1 MAKKSFSTTKAI
13 AYYRVSTTKQGRDG
27 LGMDAQRASVN
38 SFAATH
44 GLEIVAAFDEVET
57 GTRKR
62 ARPEIA
68 RAIAAA
74 KAQNAVLLI
83 AKLDR
88 LARNVAFIS
97 GLMEAGVRFVAVDM
111 PQVTNLTLHILAAVA
126 EEEARLISSRTK
138 AALAAAKAR
147 GVKLGTSANLTHEA
161 QQAGANANRA
171 RAVTETAKM
180 LNYARMLRDS
190 GLPLAKVAHRLNA
203 DGYTTRNGRALAPMT
218 VWRMLARADGA

>member
-1 MAKKSFSTTKAI
+1 MAKKTFSTTKAV
-13 AYYRVSTTKQGRDG
+13 AYYRVSTAKQGRDG
-27 LGMDAQRASVN
+27 LGMDAQRSSVN
-38 SFAATH
+38 AFAATH

-147 GVKLGTSANLTHEA
+147 GVRLGTPANLTHKA

-180 LNYARMLRDS
+180 LNYARMLRES
-190 GLPLAKVAHRLNA
+190 GLPLAKVAARLNA
-203 DGYTTRNGRALAPMT
+203 DGYTTRNGRALSPMT
-218 VWRMLARADGA
+218 VWRLLNRG

>member
-1 MAKKSFSTTKAI
+1 MVKKTFSTTKAI

-38 SFAATH
+38 AFAVTH

-138 AALAAAKAR
+138 AALSAARAR
-147 GVKLGTSANLTHEA
+147 GIKLGTPANLTHRA
-161 QQAGANANRA
+161 QQAGADANRA
-171 RAVTETAKM
+171 RAITETAKM
-180 LNYARMLRDS
+180 LNYAHMLRDS
-190 GLPLAKVAHRLNA
+190 GLPLAKVADRLNA
-203 DGYTTRNGRALAPMT
+203 DGYTSRYGRALSPMT
-218 VWRMLARADGA
+218 VWRLLNRA

>member
-1 MAKKSFSTTKAI
+1 MVKKTFSTTKAI

-38 SFAATH
+38 AFAVTH

-147 GVKLGTSANLTHEA
+147 GVKLGTPANLTRKA
-161 QQAGANANRA
+161 QQAGAEANRA
-171 RAVTETAKM
+171 RAVTETARM

-190 GLPLAKVAHRLNA
+190 GLPLAKVADRLNA
-203 DGYTTRNGRALAPMT
+203 DGYTSRNGRALSPMT
-218 VWRMLARADGA
+218 VWRLLNRA

>member
-38 SFAATH
+38 AFAATH

-147 GVKLGTSANLTHEA
+147 GVKLGTPANLTHKA
-161 QQAGANANRA
+161 QQAGADANRA

-190 GLPLAKVAHRLNA
+190 GLPLARVADRLNA
-203 DGYTTRNGRALAPMT
+203 DGYTTRSGRALAPMT
-218 VWRMLARADGA
+218 VWRMLARADGV

>member
-1 MAKKSFSTTKAI
+1 MAKKTFSTTKAV

-38 SFAATH
+38 AFAATH

-147 GVKLGTSANLTHEA
+147 GVKLGTPANLTRKA
-161 QQAGANANRA
+161 QQAGAEANRA
-171 RAVTETAKM
+171 RAVTETARM

-190 GLPLAKVAHRLNA
+190 GLPLAKVADRLNA
-203 DGYTTRNGRALAPMT
+203 DGYTSRNGRALSPMT
-218 VWRMLARADGA
+218 VWRLLNRA